1 MTQPRIEPRSSALEA
16 DTLTITPHRRSTSER
31 DRPEIAYETGVIC
44 VTFQTEGTFYGFQ
57 KKNLKNTAEL
67 FGAHF
72 H

>member
-1 MTQPRIEPRSSALEA
+1 MTQPRIKPRSSALEA
-16 DTLTITPHRRSTSER
+16 DTLTFTPHRRSTSER
-31 DRPEIAYETGVIC
+31 DRHVIAYETRVMG
-44 VTFQTEGTFYGFQ
+44 VTFQAEGTFYGFQ